1 MPIPLRRPQRQPG
14 RSKSRCLHSG
24 RLADR
29 GLEMAIRIGVVG
41 VGFGT
46 TVHVPA
52 FISEGLEV
60 VAVMA
65 RRRER
70 AAEAAATF
78 GIEGVFTDF
87 DELLDMPG
95 LDAVSIATPTAQ
107 HYEMATAALR
117 AGKHVICE
125 KPFALNV
132 TEAKEMADLAQASGL
147 TAMIAHEFRFASG
160 RMFVKSLLDDGYL
173 GEPQVALLR
182 LLRGPAAAPSTELPE
197 YLAGRDAASEGA
209 GFLFGLGSHY
219 IDGLRHW
226 FGEVEEVSGT
236 LRTLTPNRRSGDD
249 LVLADA
255 DDTFGFTLRFAS
267 GVVADMVATRNAPF
281 VSESTISIYGDGGTL
296 VTPQH
301 GFNPPA
307 HGTVLGGRLGIDDG
321 LVELKI
327 PAELEPFSDD
337 RDDRLMPFRIFT
349 REFLRGIAEGS
360 SPAPNFVDG
369 WRCQQIL
376 DAVRISSATGQ
387 RVRIGD

>member
-1 MPIPLRRPQRQPG
+1 
-14 RSKSRCLHSG
+14 
-24 RLADR
+24 
-29 GLEMAIRIGVVG
+29 MAIRIGVVG

-52 FISEGLEV
+52 FVSEGLEV

-70 AAEAAATF
+70 AEEAAATF
-78 GIEGVFTDF
+78 GIGGVFTDF
-87 DELLDMPG
+87 GSLLEMPG
-95 LDAVSIATPTAQ
+95 LDAVSIATPTAL

-125 KPFALNV
+125 KPFALNA
-132 TEAKEMADLAQASGL
+132 TEAKEMAELAAASGL

-160 RMFVKSLLDDGYL
+160 RMFVKALLDQGYV
-173 GEPQVALLR
+173 GDPKMAVLR
-182 LLRGPAAAPSTELPE
+182 LVRGPVSAPSGAVPD
-197 YLAGRDAASEGA
+197 YVAGRDAAADGA
-209 GFLFGLGSHY
+209 GFFFGLGSHY
-219 IDGLRHW
+219 IDCLRHW

-236 LRTLTPNRRSGDD
+236 LRTLAPNRRSDD
-249 LVLADA
+249 GIVLADA

-267 GVVADMVATRNAPF
+267 GVVADMIATRNAPF
-281 VSESTISIYGDGGTL
+281 VEESMISIYGDGGTL

-307 HGTVLGGRLGIDDG
+307 HGTVSGGRLGVDDG
-321 LVELKI
+321 LVELKV
-327 PAELEPFSDD
+327 PTELEPFSDD

-349 REFLRGIAEGS
+349 KEFLRGIEEGS

-369 WRCQQIL
+369 WRCQQVL
-376 DAVRISSATGQ
+376 DAIRSSSVTGQ
-387 RVRIGD
+387 RVRISD